1 MIAARTTTQAAERAP
16 RRDLVGKL
24 LLTGMDWTN
33 KHPAFGIV
41 GAALTIVAYGV
52 FDQVTK

>member
-1 MIAARTTTQAAERAP
+1 MIAARTTSQAAEPAP

-24 LLTGMDWTN
+24 LLTGIGWTD

-41 GAALTIVAYGV
+41 GAVLTIIAYGV

>member
-1 MIAARTTTQAAERAP
+1 MITARTTTQAAEPAP

-33 KHPAFGIV
+33 ANPWFGIV
-41 GAALTIVAYGV
+41 GAVLTIIAYGV